1 MILIFIKKILTL
13 RLSVSV
19 RPTSEHLAVNRS
31 PALGASGSKI
41 IPSLSRISKRGY
53 VLALIDITI
62 RQIIN
67 IYIYSFLVRKRLKCL
82 IFDKKDKE

>member
-1 MILIFIKKILTL
+1 
-13 RLSVSV
+13 
-19 RPTSEHLAVNRS
+19 
-31 PALGASGSKI
+31 
-41 IPSLSRISKRGY
+41 
-53 VLALIDITI
+53 LIDITI